1 MKDIV
6 TMTSFRWFMLG
17 MATAFVLVSMFWYI
31 NSNAA
36 LGELTVYGSIIS
48 IIAFILDTPRDSD
61 G

>member
-1 MKDIV
+1 
-6 TMTSFRWFMLG
+6 MLG

-31 NSNAA
+31 NSNEA

-61 G
+61 E